1 MRVYDVGGV
10 SDAELIKTQPKTR
23 APVAPP
29 LSAAE
34 QRQVAEHLSAAHA
47 GMALWRVCKR
57 KACGRRRRCCGD
69 VNSCGAR
76 RSPKA
81 WAWVH
86 EVLGAIR
93 SGTARRAAVRAADR
107 RARPER
113 VKVKFGFGDPPF
125 VMLEKKDD
133 GTWGRIADYPPP
145 SPVELQLRR
154 VRGRGSRWLREAGQG
169 VGRGALVS
177 RPSERRQANG
187 RD

>member
-1 MRVYDVGGV
+1 MG
-10 SDAELIKTQPKTR
+10 PKTPHSTVLSSKEE
-23 APVAPP
+23 AIIVAFRKHTLLP
-29 LSAAE
+29 LTAAE
-34 QRQVAEHLSAAHA
+34 QRQVAQRLTAAHA
-47 GMALWRVCKR
+47 AMALWRACRHGVCR
-57 KACGRRRRCCGD
+57 RRRRCCGD

-145 SPVELQLRR
+145 SPVELQLRP

-169 VGRGALVS
+169 VGAGRSPVPARASVG
-177 RPSERRQANG
+177 ER
-187 RD
+187 

>member
-1 MRVYDVGGV
+1 M
-10 SDAELIKTQPKTR
+10 
-23 APVAPP
+23 
-29 LSAAE
+29 
-34 QRQVAEHLSAAHA
+34 
-47 GMALWRVCKR
+47 
-57 KACGRRRRCCGD
+57 
-69 VNSCGAR
+69 
-76 RSPKA
+76 
-81 WAWVH
+81 H

-154 VRGRGSRWLREAGQG
+154 VRGRGSRCCGRRGRAVE
-169 VGRGALVS
+169 RGALVS
-177 RPSERRQANG
+177 RPGERRRAMSRALG
-187 RD
+187 AT

>member
-1 MRVYDVGGV
+1 MRGEPEGSGTSVAAP
-10 SDAELIKTQPKTR
+10 SKSKTR
-23 APVAPP
+23 ARVPPP

-34 QRQVAEHLSAAHA
+34 QRQLAEHLSAAHA
-47 GMALWRVCKR
+47 DMELWRVCKR
-57 KACGRRRRCCGD
+57 KACGRRRRCCDD
-69 VNSCGAR
+69 VNSCGTR

-169 VGRGALVS
+169 VG
-177 RPSERRQANG
+177 ERRLPVPARASVGEQ
-187 RD
+187 